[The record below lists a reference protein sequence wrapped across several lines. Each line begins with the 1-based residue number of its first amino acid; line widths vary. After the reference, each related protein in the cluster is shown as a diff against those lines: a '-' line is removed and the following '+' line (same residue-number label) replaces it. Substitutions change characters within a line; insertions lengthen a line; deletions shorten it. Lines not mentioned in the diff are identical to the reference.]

1 VWRQLV
7 DRYPN
12 VPFPIAL
19 PPLAPRPA

>member
-12 VPFPIAL
+12 VPFPITL
-19 PPLAPRPA
+19 PPLVSGR